1 VIRRLAPLAALLA
14 LLQAFFMAPYQHVH
28 IGLGHDRHEDHHE
41 STLVHAHP
49 YALSV
54 PLNQNDGSAV
64 EHSHKL
70 HASVA
75 LDTFT
80 TLAKGVLF
88 LFLQPESPV
97 QIFAPAESAVWV
109 EVTEPC
115 GHDPPCIGNSA
126 PRAPP
131 V

>member
-1 VIRRLAPLAALLA
+1 MRRLGLIPACLA

-28 IGLGHDRHEDHHE
+28 VGAGHAKHAE

-49 YALSV
+49 YAIWV
-54 PLNQNDGSAV
+54 PIDASDGPAV
-64 EHSHKL
+64 GHAHKP
-70 HASVA
+70 HASLA

-80 TLAKGVLF
+80 TITQGMPF
-88 LFLQPESPV
+88 LFFQPDSRV
-97 QIFAPAESAVWV
+97 QIFAPAESLLWL

-115 GHDPPCIGNSA
+115 GHDPPCIENTI

>member
-1 VIRRLAPLAALLA
+1 MRRLALMPACLA

-28 IGLGHDRHEDHHE
+28 VGPGHGKHRDHGE
-41 STLVHAHP
+41 STVVHAHP
-49 YALSV
+49 YAVSV
-54 PLNQNDGSAV
+54 PSRNDGPAIQ
-64 EHSHKL
+64 HSHEP

-80 TLAKGVLF
+80 TLAQAALSIF
-88 LFLQPESPV
+88 FQPESRVEIP
-97 QIFAPAESAVWV
+97 APAESDVWV

-115 GHDPPCIGNSA
+115 GHDPPCIENSV

-131 V
+131 L

>member
-1 VIRRLAPLAALLA
+1 MRRLALIPTSLA

-28 IGLGHDRHEDHHE
+28 IGSGHEKHAE

-49 YALSV
+49 YAISFSIN
-54 PLNQNDGSAV
+54 PDDGPV
-64 EHSHKL
+64 VGHSHKRHTSL
-70 HASVA
+70 A

-80 TLAKGVLF
+80 TLAQGILF
-88 LFLQPESPV
+88 LFLQPEAAI
-97 QIFAPAESAVWV
+97 QIFPPTESAVWV

-115 GHDPPCIGNSA
+115 GHDPPCIENTI

-131 V
+131 L

>member
-1 VIRRLAPLAALLA
+1 MHRLGLIPACLA

-28 IGLGHDRHEDHHE
+28 LGAGHNKHRDHQE
-41 STLVHAHP
+41 STIVHAHP
-49 YALSV
+49 YAISV
-54 PLNQNDGSAV
+54 PTSRNDAPGLA
-64 EHSHKL
+64 HSHQP
-70 HASVA
+70 HASIA

-80 TLAKGVLF
+80 TLAQGVLF
-88 LFLQPESPV
+88 LFFQPESPV
-97 QIFAPAESAVWV
+97 RISDTTKSAVRI

-115 GHDPPCIGNSA
+115 GHDPPCIENTV